1 MSQINVD
8 TIGSQTGSNVQ
19 LASGHTLKD
28 KDGTAF
34 DTQSDM
40 VKLHSV
46 NVTSAQSTVDFFIQT
61 QVGELIC
68 ITLLLLSLDG

>member
-19 LASGHTLKD
+19 LASGHTLD

-46 NVTSAQSTVDFFIQT
+46 NVTSAQSTVDFFYSDTDWRADLYQ
-61 QVGELIC
+61 
-68 ITLLLLSLDG
+68 LLLLSLDG